1 MGGGALLVV
10 VVLLAPSTGRP
21 VWHFIALD
29 RLRVQSCVSLRT
41 VGHGAAGL
49 GSWSP
54 PLAGLALRGRRGCP
68 GPLQPLFGFAETSF
82 QRLKLFAL
90 DRDRLL
96 PLVDMFGEVVEP
108 AIDLEQV
115 VQGG

>member
-21 VWHFIALD
+21 VYHHILSAVVRCRGLRQPTWHFIALD

-96 PLVDMFGEVVEP
+96 PGMR
-108 AIDLEQV
+108 
-115 VQGG
+115 